1 MALVLLYLVVLV
13 LVAIV
18 LFGAASLLFGRGE
31 QLPPLPR
38 GTTATVLPAFGVTG
52 ADVDAVKFTQV
63 LRGYKTSEVDWVLD
77 RLGRELEAL
86 RGQLAAIHASS
97 AADTKGEADGSF
109 GQNVEDASN
118 VEDGL
123 DVGDRQDLT

>member
-1 MALVLLYLVVLV
+1 VALVLLYLVVLV

-18 LFGAASLLFGRGE
+18 LFGAASLLLGRGE

-63 LRGYKTSEVDWVLD
+63 LRGYKASEVDWVLD
-77 RLGRELEAL
+77 RLARELEAL
-86 RGQLAAIHASS
+86 HGQLAAGQATSDSKSASGTD
-97 AADTKGEADGSF
+97 AAETEPDALEPADG
-109 GQNVEDASN
+109 E
-118 VEDGL
+118 
-123 DVGDRQDLT
+123 DRQEIT